1 GIGTGSATETFSYDP
16 NSSTAFEAL
25 TVGQTLTDTFTY
37 TVTDQHGDT
46 STATVTVFVSE
57 TDHVTA
63 SAASASTN
71 EDSAITITAAAS
83 ADHDTTL
90 TAFDKITGFSLGSTT
105 SANGATVSLVSN
117 TGIGTNSAD
126 RTFSRMQNSSM
137 VIASA
142 TVGQTLTDT
151 FTYTV
156 TDQHGDTST
165 ATVTVFVSETD
176 QVTASAASAS
186 TNEDSAITITA
197 AASPARRSTEL
208 AFDKITGFSLGSTTS
223 ANGATV
229 SLVSNTGI
237 GTNS

>member
-1 GIGTGSATETFSYDP
+1 MVSNTGIGNGSATETFSYDP

-25 TVGQTLTDTFTY
+25 
-37 TVTDQHGDT
+37 
-46 STATVTVFVSE
+46 
-57 TDHVTA
+57 
-63 SAASASTN
+63 
-71 EDSAITITAAAS
+71 
-83 ADHDTTL
+83 
-90 TAFDKITGFSLGSTT
+90 
-105 SANGATVSLVSN
+105 
-117 TGIGTNSAD
+117 
-126 RTFSRMQNSSM
+126 
-137 VIASA
+137 

-197 AASPARRSTEL
+197 AASADHDSTL
-208 AFDKITGFSLGSTTS
+208 TAFDKITGFSLGSTTS

-237 GTNS
+237 GTNSATETFSYISIIMRRSQRSTLFPSTTLFRSYTVTDQHGDTS